1 MTYTSVIYFYEHR
14 ATMPKPK
21 TVSKPKTLPPIVE
34 VTEDHSIRV
43 EPFTN
48 DFLYKVNSY
57 GQTFRRCRIIG
68 HAELTANSKDWQFES
83 LDTETHGYKFF
94 CFFRECITK
103 IEDSSNIT

>member
-1 MTYTSVIYFYEHR
+1 
-14 ATMPKPK
+14 MPKPK
-21 TVSKPKTLPPIVE
+21 TVLNPKTSPPIVE

-57 GQTFRRCRIIG
+57 GQIFRRCRIIG
-68 HAELTANSKDWQFES
+68 YAELTANSKAWQFES